1 MNRVLL
7 TTFPGAFMH
16 YGGGERE
23 IHLLNEALNGS
34 GMLCDIYGPTSR
46 SITSYQTVIHFSM
59 ASGSEQVIAS
69 AVENGLKMILW
80 PNLWFVEPP
89 KPDVIERLSL
99 LLDYFHAVVFRSHTE
114 ESHFRQY
121 LDLSNKDVI
130 RVYPLISSKFFRKN
144 VTDVFRESYGL
155 IFYAIWPGIIEPQK
169 NQLAAVRAFKSLD
182 LTLIISGAVRD
193 KSYADE
199 CKRQAGPNVKFI
211 PAMPFGSEQH
221 LSALAYSQMVVEL
234 PLDFPGTSAIEAA
247 AMGVKLLL
255 PRTDWVN
262 EMLAPNCTQ
271 VDPHN
276 EDEIRNA
283 VSQLLLQN
291 TNRKCCIH
299 SDGALSMTDAVA
311 PLVHYLQSM

>member
-1 MNRVLL
+1 MNRILL

-46 SITSYQTVIHFSM
+46 SITSYQAVIHFSM

-69 AVENGLKMILW
+69 AVEHGLRLILW
-80 PNLWFVEPP
+80 PNLWFVDPP
-89 KPDVIERLSL
+89 SPDSIEKLNA
-99 LLDYFHAVVFRSHTE
+99 LLDYFHAVVFRSQAE
-114 ESHFRQY
+114 ENHFRQY

-130 RVYPLISSKFFRKN
+130 RVYPLISPKFFRKN

-155 IFYAIWPGIIEPQK
+155 DFYAIWPGIIEPQK
-169 NQLAAVRAFKSLD
+169 NQLAAVRAFNGLN
-182 LTLIISGAVRD
+182 LALIISGAVRD
-193 KSYADE
+193 KYYADE
-199 CKRQAGPNVKFI
+199 CKRQAGANIKFI

-221 LSALAYSQMVVEL
+221 LSALAHSQMVIEL

-247 AMGVKLLL
+247 AMGTKLLL
-255 PRTDWVN
+255 PRSSWAD
-262 EMLAPNCTQ
+262 EMLGPYCTQ
-271 VDPHN
+271 VDPCN

-283 VSQLLLQN
+283 IEFSLCQKSKTTVPRTDFLNMFNAVS
-291 TNRKCCIH
+291 
-299 SDGALSMTDAVA
+299 
-311 PLVHYLQSM
+311 PLVNYINLI